1 MIGVIGSIST
11 DFVVTTN
18 RVPKQGETVY
28 GQAFETT
35 FGGKGA
41 NQAVAAARLGGR
53 VQMFG
58 CVGGDQFGLET
69 KANLA
74 RNGVDVTAIR
84 TIENTTTGSAHITVF
99 EGDNAIVYV
108 PGANQEVT
116 VDYLKSVEADL
127 LACTYFVI
135 QNEIPM
141 PSIQYLIDLADA
153 HDIKVTYDPAPFI
166 EIDKGYLEKVD
177 YLLPN
182 ETEAKEMFGDQDVD
196 ALLGQ
201 YPAQLLITMGGDGI
215 RYHDGEVAVHV
226 PAIKGEVVDTTGAGD
241 TFSGAFTVALSKGNS
256 LADAIQF
263 ASIAGSLSVQKFGAQ
278 GGMPTI
284 DALKTHEKFNDSWK
298 V

>member
-41 NQAVAAARLGGR
+41 NQAVAAARLGGQ
-53 VQMFG
+53 VKMFG
-58 CVGGDQFGLET
+58 CVGGDQFGEET

-74 RNGVDVTAIR
+74 ENGVDVSSVK

-108 PGANQEVT
+108 PGANQQVT

-166 EIDKGYLEKVD
+166 EIAPMYLEKVD
-177 YLLPN
+177 YLLPH
-182 ETEAKEMFGDQDVD
+182 ETEAKEMFGDVNFDE
-196 ALLGQ
+196 LLAQ
-201 YPAQLLITMGGDGI
+201 YPAQLLITMGGDGV
-215 RYHDGEVAVHV
+215 RYHDGEVAKHL
-226 PAIKGEVVDTTGAGD
+226 PAIKGNVVDTTGAGD
-241 TFSGAFTVALSKGNS
+241 TFSGAFTVALSKGNG
-256 LADAIQF
+256 LTDAIQF
-263 ASIAGSLSVQKFGAQ
+263 ALIAGSLSVQKFGAQ
-278 GGMPTI
+278 GGMPTL
-284 DALKTHEKFNDSWK
+284 DELKAHENYNNNWQ

>member
-11 DFVVTTN
+11 DFVVTTK

-41 NQAVAAARLGGR
+41 NQAVAAARLGGQ
-53 VQMFG
+53 VKMFG
-58 CVGGDQFGLET
+58 CVGGDQFGKDT
-69 KANLA
+69 KANLME
-74 RNGVDVTAIR
+74 NGVDVSAVK
-84 TIENTTTGSAHITVF
+84 TINNTTTGSAHITVF

-116 VDYLKSVEADL
+116 VDYLKSVEDDL

-141 PSIQYLIDLADA
+141 PSIQYLINLADA
-153 HDIKVTYDPAPFI
+153 NDIKVTYDPAPFI
-166 EIDKGYLEKVD
+166 EIAPDYLEKVD

-182 ETEAKEMFGDQDVD
+182 ETEAKEMFGDIDTNE
-196 ALLGQ
+196 LLSQ
-201 YPAQLLITMGGDGI
+201 YPAQLLITMGGDGVS
-215 RYHDGEVAVHV
+215 YHDGDAPVHV
-226 PAIKGEVVDTTGAGD
+226 PAIKGDVVDTTGAGD
-241 TFSGAFTVALSKGNS
+241 TFSGAFTVALSKGNNLS
-256 LADAIQF
+256 DAIQF
-263 ASIAGSLSVQKFGAQ
+263 AAIAGSLSVQKFGAQ

-284 DALKTHEKFNDSWK
+284 EELKGHEQFNTNWQ

>member
-41 NQAVAAARLGGR
+41 NQAVAAARLGGQ

-58 CVGGDQFGLET
+58 CVGGDQFGQET

-74 RNGVDVTAIR
+74 RNGVDVTAVK

-127 LACTYFVI
+127 LTCTYFVI

-141 PSIQYLIDLADA
+141 PSIQYLIDLAEV

-166 EIDKGYLEKVD
+166 EIDKAYLEKVD

-182 ETEAKEMFGDQDVD
+182 ETEAKEMFGDLGTD

-201 YPAQLLITMGGDGI
+201 YPAQLLVTMGGDGV
-215 RYHDGEVAVHV
+215 RYHDGEMAVHV
-226 PAIKGEVVDTTGAGD
+226 PAIKGNVVDTTGAGD

-284 DALKTHEKFNDSWK
+284 DALKTHEEFNDSWQ

>member
-41 NQAVAAARLGGR
+41 NQAVAAARLGGQ
-53 VQMFG
+53 VKMFG
-58 CVGGDQFGLET
+58 CVGGDQFGEET

-74 RNGVDVTAIR
+74 ENGVDVSSVK

-108 PGANQEVT
+108 PGANQQVT

-141 PSIQYLIDLADA
+141 PSIQYLINLADA

-166 EIDKGYLEKVD
+166 EIAPMYLEKVD

-182 ETEAKEMFGDQDVD
+182 ETEAKEMFGDVNFDE
-196 ALLGQ
+196 LLAQ
-201 YPAQLLITMGGDGI
+201 YPAQLLITMGGDGV
-215 RYHDGEVAVHV
+215 RYHDGEVAKHL
-226 PAIKGEVVDTTGAGD
+226 PAIKGNVVDTTGAGD

-256 LADAIQF
+256 LTDAIQF

-278 GGMPTI
+278 GGMPTL
-284 DALKTHEKFNDSWK
+284 DELKAHENYNNNWQ

>member
-41 NQAVAAARLGGR
+41 NQAVAAARLGGQ

-58 CVGGDQFGLET
+58 CVGGDQFGQET

-74 RNGVDVTAIR
+74 RNGVDVTAVK

-166 EIDKGYLEKVD
+166 EIDKAYLEKVD

-182 ETEAKEMFGDQDVD
+182 ETEAKAMFGDLETD
-196 ALLGQ
+196 ALLCQ
-201 YPAQLLITMGGDGI
+201 YPAQLLVTMGGDGV
-215 RYHDGEVAVHV
+215 RYHDGEMAVHV
-226 PAIKGEVVDTTGAGD
+226 PAIKGNVVDTTGAGD

-284 DALKTHEKFNDSWK
+284 DALKTHEEFNDSWQ

>member
-41 NQAVAAARLGGR
+41 NQAVAAARLGGQ

-58 CVGGDQFGLET
+58 CVGGDQFGQET

-74 RNGVDVTAIR
+74 RNGVDVTAVK
-84 TIENTTTGSAHITVF
+84 TIDDTTTGSAHITVF

-166 EIDKGYLEKVD
+166 EIDKAYLEKVD

-215 RYHDGEVAVHV
+215 RYHDGKAAVHV

-241 TFSGAFTVALSKGNS
+241 TFSGAFTVALSKGNN

-284 DALKTHEKFNDSWK
+284 DALKAHEKFNDSWK

>member
-41 NQAVAAARLGGR
+41 NQAVAAARLGGQ

-58 CVGGDQFGLET
+58 CVGGDQFGQET

-74 RNGVDVTAIR
+74 RNGVDVTAVK

-141 PSIQYLIDLADA
+141 PSIQYLIDLAEA

-166 EIDKGYLEKVD
+166 EIDKAYLEKVD

-182 ETEAKEMFGDQDVD
+182 ETEAKEMFGDLDTD

-201 YPAQLLITMGGDGI
+201 YPAQLLVTMGGDGV
-215 RYHDGEVAVHV
+215 RYHDGEMAVHV
-226 PAIKGEVVDTTGAGD
+226 TAIKGNVVDTTGAGD

-284 DALKTHEKFNDSWK
+284 DALKTHEEFNDSWQ

>member
-41 NQAVAAARLGGR
+41 NQAVAAARLGGQ
-53 VQMFG
+53 VKMFG
-58 CVGGDQFGLET
+58 CVGGDQFGEET

-74 RNGVDVTAIR
+74 ENGVDVSSVK

-108 PGANQEVT
+108 PGANQQVT

-166 EIDKGYLEKVD
+166 EIAPMYLEKVD

-182 ETEAKEMFGDQDVD
+182 ETEAKEMFGDVNFDE
-196 ALLGQ
+196 LLAQ
-201 YPAQLLITMGGDGI
+201 YPAQLLITMGGDGV
-215 RYHDGEVAVHV
+215 RYHDGEVAKHL
-226 PAIKGEVVDTTGAGD
+226 PAIKGNVVDTTGAGD
-241 TFSGAFTVALSKGNS
+241 TFSGAFTVALSKGNG
-256 LADAIQF
+256 LTDAIQF
-263 ASIAGSLSVQKFGAQ
+263 ALIAGSLSVQKFGAQ
-278 GGMPTI
+278 GGMPTL
-284 DALKTHEKFNDSWK
+284 DELKAHENYNNNWQ

>member
-41 NQAVAAARLGGR
+41 NQAVAAARLGGQ

-58 CVGGDQFGLET
+58 CVGGDQFGQET

-74 RNGVDVTAIR
+74 RNGVDVTAVK

-127 LACTYFVI
+127 LTCTYFVI

-141 PSIQYLIDLADA
+141 PSIQYLIDLAEA

-166 EIDKGYLEKVD
+166 EIDKAYLEKVD

-182 ETEAKEMFGDQDVD
+182 ETEAKEMFGDLETG

-201 YPAQLLITMGGDGI
+201 YPAQLLITMGGDGV
-215 RYHDGEVAVHV
+215 RYHDGEMAVHV
-226 PAIKGEVVDTTGAGD
+226 PAIKGNVVDTTGAGD

-284 DALKTHEKFNDSWK
+284 DALKTHEEFNDSWQ

>member
-41 NQAVAAARLGGR
+41 NQAVAAARLGGQ

-58 CVGGDQFGLET
+58 CVGGDQFGQET

-74 RNGVDVTAIR
+74 RNGVDVTAVK

-141 PSIQYLIDLADA
+141 PSIQYLIDLAEA

-166 EIDKGYLEKVD
+166 EIDKAYLEKVD

-182 ETEAKEMFGDQDVD
+182 ETEAKEMFGDLETG

-201 YPAQLLITMGGDGI
+201 YPAQLLITMGGDGV
-215 RYHDGEVAVHV
+215 RYHDGEMAVHV
-226 PAIKGEVVDTTGAGD
+226 PAIKGNVVDTTGAGD

-284 DALKTHEKFNDSWK
+284 DALKTHEEFNDSWQ

>member
-41 NQAVAAARLGGR
+41 NQAVAAARLGGQ
-53 VQMFG
+53 VKMFG
-58 CVGGDQFGLET
+58 CVGGDQFGEET

-74 RNGVDVTAIR
+74 ENGVDVSSVKP
-84 TIENTTTGSAHITVF
+84 IENTTTGSAHITVF

-108 PGANQEVT
+108 PGANQQVT

-166 EIDKGYLEKVD
+166 EIAPMYLEKVD

-182 ETEAKEMFGDQDVD
+182 ETEAKEMFGDVNFDE
-196 ALLGQ
+196 LLAQ
-201 YPAQLLITMGGDGI
+201 YPAQLLITMGGDGV
-215 RYHDGEVAVHV
+215 RYHDGEVAKHL
-226 PAIKGEVVDTTGAGD
+226 PAIKGNVVDTTGAGD

-256 LADAIQF
+256 LTDAIQF

-278 GGMPTI
+278 GGMPTL
-284 DALKTHEKFNDSWK
+284 DELKAHENYNNNWQ

>member
-41 NQAVAAARLGGR
+41 NQAVAAARLGGQ

-58 CVGGDQFGLET
+58 CVGGDQFGQET

-74 RNGVDVTAIR
+74 RNGVDVTAIK
-84 TIENTTTGSAHITVF
+84 TIEDTTTGSAHITVF

-166 EIDKGYLEKVD
+166 EIDKAYLEKVD

-201 YPAQLLITMGGDGI
+201 YPAQLLITMGGDGV

-284 DALKTHEKFNDSWK
+284 DALKAHEKFNDSWK

>member
-41 NQAVAAARLGGR
+41 NQAVAAARLGGQ
-53 VQMFG
+53 VKMFG
-58 CVGGDQFGLET
+58 CVGGDQFGEET

-74 RNGVDVTAIR
+74 ENGVDVSSVK

-108 PGANQEVT
+108 PGANQQVT

-166 EIDKGYLEKVD
+166 EIAPMYLEKVD

-182 ETEAKEMFGDQDVD
+182 ETEAKEMFGDVNFDE
-196 ALLGQ
+196 LLAQ
-201 YPAQLLITMGGDGI
+201 YPAQLLITMGGDGV
-215 RYHDGEVAVHV
+215 RYHDGEVAKHL
-226 PAIKGEVVDTTGAGD
+226 PAIKGNVVDTTGAGD

-256 LADAIQF
+256 LTDAIQF

-278 GGMPTI
+278 GGMPTL
-284 DALKTHEKFNDSWK
+284 DELKAHENYNNNWQ

>member
-58 CVGGDQFGLET
+58 CVGGDQFGQET

-74 RNGVDVTAIR
+74 RNGVDVTAIK
-84 TIENTTTGSAHITVF
+84 TIEDTTTGSAHITVF

-166 EIDKGYLEKVD
+166 EIDKAYLEKVD

-284 DALKTHEKFNDSWK
+284 DALKAHEKFNDSWQ

>member
-41 NQAVAAARLGGR
+41 NQAVAAARLGGQ

-58 CVGGDQFGLET
+58 CVGSDQFGQET

-74 RNGVDVTAIR
+74 RNGVDVTAVK

-141 PSIQYLIDLADA
+141 PSIQYLIDLADT
-153 HDIKVTYDPAPFI
+153 HDIQVTYDPAPFI

-182 ETEAKEMFGDQDVD
+182 ETEAKAMFGDLETD

-201 YPAQLLITMGGDGI
+201 YPAQLLITMGGDGV
-215 RYHDGEVAVHV
+215 RYHDGEMAVHV
-226 PAIKGEVVDTTGAGD
+226 PAIKGNVVDTTGAG
-241 TFSGAFTVALSKGNS
+241 
-256 LADAIQF
+256 
-263 ASIAGSLSVQKFGAQ
+263 
-278 GGMPTI
+278 
-284 DALKTHEKFNDSWK
+284 
-298 V
+298 

>member
-41 NQAVAAARLGGR
+41 NQAVAAARLGGQ

-58 CVGGDQFGLET
+58 CVGGDQFGQET

-74 RNGVDVTAIR
+74 RNGVDVTAVK

-153 HDIKVTYDPAPFI
+153 HDIQVTYDPAPFI
-166 EIDKGYLEKVD
+166 AIDKAYLEKVD

-182 ETEAKEMFGDQDVD
+182 ETEAKEMFGDLETD

-201 YPAQLLITMGGDGI
+201 YPAQLLVTMGGDGV
-215 RYHDGEVAVHV
+215 RYHDGEMAVHV
-226 PAIKGEVVDTTGAGD
+226 PAIKGNVVDTTGAGD

-284 DALKTHEKFNDSWK
+284 DALKTHEEFNDSWQ

>member
-41 NQAVAAARLGGR
+41 NQAVAAARLGGQ

-58 CVGGDQFGLET
+58 CVGSDQFGLET

-127 LACTYFVI
+127 LTCTYFVI

-166 EIDKGYLEKVD
+166 EIDKAYLEKVD

-284 DALKTHEKFNDSWK
+284 DALKAHEKFNDSWQ

>member
-41 NQAVAAARLGGR
+41 NQAVAAARLGGQ

-58 CVGGDQFGLET
+58 CVGGDQFGQET

-74 RNGVDVTAIR
+74 RNGVDVTAVK
-84 TIENTTTGSAHITVF
+84 TIADTTTGSAHITVF

-182 ETEAKEMFGDQDVD
+182 ETEAQEMFGDQDVD
-196 ALLGQ
+196 ALLGK
-201 YPAQLLITMGGDGI
+201 YPAQLLITMGGEGI
-215 RYHDGEVAVHV
+215 RYHDGEAAVHV
-226 PAIKGEVVDTTGAGD
+226 PAIKGEVVETTGAGD

-278 GGMPTI
+278 GGMPTL
-284 DALKTHEKFNDSWK
+284 DALKAHETFNDNWK

>member
-41 NQAVAAARLGGR
+41 NQAVAAARLGGQ

-58 CVGGDQFGLET
+58 CVGGDQFGQET

-74 RNGVDVTAIR
+74 RNGVDVTAIK
-84 TIENTTTGSAHITVF
+84 TIEDTTTGSAHITVF

-166 EIDKGYLEKVD
+166 EIDKAYLEKVD

-201 YPAQLLITMGGDGI
+201 YPAQLLITLGGDGI

>member
-41 NQAVAAARLGGR
+41 NQAVAAARLGGQ

-58 CVGGDQFGLET
+58 CVGSDQFGLET

-127 LACTYFVI
+127 LTCTYFVI

-201 YPAQLLITMGGDGI
+201 YLAQLLITMGGDGI

-284 DALKTHEKFNDSWK
+284 DALKAHEKFNDSWQ

>member
-28 GQAFETT
+28 GQAFETI

-41 NQAVAAARLGGR
+41 NQAVAAARLGGQ

-58 CVGGDQFGLET
+58 CVGSDQFGLET

-74 RNGVDVTAIR
+74 RNGVDVTAIK
-84 TIENTTTGSAHITVF
+84 TIEDTTTGSAHITVF

-116 VDYLKSVEADL
+116 VDYLKSVEVDL
-127 LACTYFVI
+127 LTCTYFVI

-166 EIDKGYLEKVD
+166 EIDKAYLEKVD

>member
-41 NQAVAAARLGGR
+41 NQAVAAARLGGQ

-58 CVGGDQFGLET
+58 CVGSDQFGLET

-127 LACTYFVI
+127 LTCTYFVI

-166 EIDKGYLEKVD
+166 EIDKAYLEKVD

>member
-1 MIGVIGSIST
+1 M
-11 DFVVTTN
+11 
-18 RVPKQGETVY
+18 
-28 GQAFETT
+28 
-35 FGGKGA
+35 
-41 NQAVAAARLGGR
+41 
-53 VQMFG
+53 
-58 CVGGDQFGLET
+58 
-69 KANLA
+69 
-74 RNGVDVTAIR
+74 
-84 TIENTTTGSAHITVF
+84 
-99 EGDNAIVYV
+99 
-108 PGANQEVT
+108 
-116 VDYLKSVEADL
+116 
-127 LACTYFVI
+127 
-135 QNEIPM
+135 
-141 PSIQYLIDLADA
+141 
-153 HDIKVTYDPAPFI
+153 
-166 EIDKGYLEKVD
+166 D

-284 DALKTHEKFNDSWK
+284 DALKAHEKFNDSWQ

>member
-41 NQAVAAARLGGR
+41 NQAVAAARLGGQ

-58 CVGGDQFGLET
+58 CVGGDQFGQET

-74 RNGVDVTAIR
+74 RNGVDVTAVK

-127 LACTYFVI
+127 LTCTYFVI

-141 PSIQYLIDLADA
+141 PSIQYLIDLAEA

-166 EIDKGYLEKVD
+166 EIDKAYLEKVD

-182 ETEAKEMFGDQDVD
+182 ETEAKEMFGDLDTD

-201 YPAQLLITMGGDGI
+201 YPAQLLVTMGGDGV
-215 RYHDGEVAVHV
+215 RYHDGEMAVHV
-226 PAIKGEVVDTTGAGD
+226 TAIKGNVVDTTGAGD

-284 DALKTHEKFNDSWK
+284 DALKTHEEFNDSWQ

>member
-41 NQAVAAARLGGR
+41 NQAVAAARLGGQ

-74 RNGVDVTAIR
+74 RNGVDVTAVK
-84 TIENTTTGSAHITVF
+84 TIEDTTTGSAHITVF

-127 LACTYFVI
+127 LACTYFII

-141 PSIQYLIDLADA
+141 PSIQYLIELADA

-166 EIDKGYLEKVD
+166 EIDKGYLEKVE

-201 YPAQLLITMGGDGI
+201 YPAQLLITMGGEGI
-215 RYHDGEVAVHV
+215 RYHDGEAAVHV

-284 DALKTHEKFNDSWK
+284 DALKAHKKFNDSWK

>member
-41 NQAVAAARLGGR
+41 NQAVAAARLGGQ

-58 CVGGDQFGLET
+58 CVGSDQFGLET

-166 EIDKGYLEKVD
+166 EIDKAYLEKVD

-182 ETEAKEMFGDQDVD
+182 ETEAKAMFGDLEMD

-201 YPAQLLITMGGDGI
+201 YPAQLLVTMGGDGV
-215 RYHDGEVAVHV
+215 RYHDGKMAVHV
-226 PAIKGEVVDTTGAGD
+226 PAIKGNVVDTTGAGD

-284 DALKTHEKFNDSWK
+284 DALKTHEEFNDSWH

>member
-41 NQAVAAARLGGR
+41 NQAVAAARLGGQ

-58 CVGGDQFGLET
+58 CVGSDQFGLET

-116 VDYLKSVEADL
+116 IDYLKSVEADL
-127 LACTYFVI
+127 LTCTYFVI

-166 EIDKGYLEKVD
+166 EIDKAYLEKVD

-226 PAIKGEVVDTTGAGD
+226 PAIKGEVVDTSGAGD

>member
-41 NQAVAAARLGGR
+41 NQAVAAARLGGQ

-58 CVGGDQFGLET
+58 CVGSDQFGLET

-166 EIDKGYLEKVD
+166 EIDKAYLEKVD

-284 DALKTHEKFNDSWK
+284 DALKAHEKFNDSWQ

>member
-41 NQAVAAARLGGR
+41 NQAVAAARLGGQ

-58 CVGGDQFGLET
+58 CVGGDQFGQET

-74 RNGVDVTAIR
+74 RNGVDVTAVK

-141 PSIQYLIDLADA
+141 LSIQYLIDLADA
-153 HDIKVTYDPAPFI
+153 HDIQVTYDPAPFI
-166 EIDKGYLEKVD
+166 EIDKAYLEKVD

-182 ETEAKEMFGDQDVD
+182 ETEAKAMFGDLETD

-201 YPAQLLITMGGDGI
+201 YPAQLLVTMGGDGV
-215 RYHDGEVAVHV
+215 RYHDGEMAVHV
-226 PAIKGEVVDTTGAGD
+226 PAIKGNVVDTTGAGD

-284 DALKTHEKFNDSWK
+284 DALKTHEEFNDSWQ

>member
-41 NQAVAAARLGGR
+41 NQAVAAARLGGQ
-53 VQMFG
+53 VKMFG
-58 CVGGDQFGLET
+58 CVGGDQFGEET

-74 RNGVDVTAIR
+74 ENGVDVSSVK

-108 PGANQEVT
+108 PGANQQVT

-166 EIDKGYLEKVD
+166 EIAPMYLEKVD

-182 ETEAKEMFGDQDVD
+182 ETEAKEMFGDVNLDE
-196 ALLGQ
+196 LLAQ
-201 YPAQLLITMGGDGI
+201 YPAQLLITMGGDGV
-215 RYHDGEVAVHV
+215 RYHDGEVAKHL
-226 PAIKGEVVDTTGAGD
+226 PAIKGNVVDTTGAGD

-256 LADAIQF
+256 LTDAIQF

-278 GGMPTI
+278 GGMPTL
-284 DALKTHEKFNDSWK
+284 DELKAHENYNNNWQ

>member
-18 RVPKQGETVY
+18 RVPKKGETVY

-41 NQAVAAARLGGR
+41 NQAVAAARLGGQ

-58 CVGGDQFGLET
+58 CVGSDQFGLET

-127 LACTYFVI
+127 LTCTYFVI

-166 EIDKGYLEKVD
+166 EIDKAYLEKVD

-201 YPAQLLITMGGDGI
+201 YPAQLLITMGGDGV

-284 DALKTHEKFNDSWK
+284 DALKAHEKFNDSWQ

>member
-41 NQAVAAARLGGR
+41 NQAVAAARLGGQ

-58 CVGGDQFGLET
+58 CVGSDQFGLET

-116 VDYLKSVEADL
+116 IDYLKSVEADL
-127 LACTYFVI
+127 LTCTYFVI

-166 EIDKGYLEKVD
+166 EIDKAYLEKVD

-226 PAIKGEVVDTTGAGD
+226 PAIKGNVVDTTGAGD

-284 DALKTHEKFNDSWK
+284 DALKTHEEFNDSWQ

>member
-41 NQAVAAARLGGR
+41 NQAVAAARLGGQ

-58 CVGGDQFGLET
+58 CVGGDQFGQET

-74 RNGVDVTAIR
+74 RNGVDVTAVK

-127 LACTYFVI
+127 LTCTYFVI

-141 PSIQYLIDLADA
+141 PSIQYLIDLAEA

-182 ETEAKEMFGDQDVD
+182 ETEAKEMFGDLDTD

-201 YPAQLLITMGGDGI
+201 YPAQLLVTMGGDGV
-215 RYHDGEVAVHV
+215 RYHDGEMAVHV
-226 PAIKGEVVDTTGAGD
+226 PAIKGNVVDTTGAGD

-284 DALKTHEKFNDSWK
+284 DALKTHEEFNDSWQ

>member
-41 NQAVAAARLGGR
+41 NQAVAAARLGGQ

-74 RNGVDVTAIR
+74 RNGVDVTAVK
-84 TIENTTTGSAHITVF
+84 TIEDTTTGSAHITVF

-166 EIDKGYLEKVD
+166 DIDKAYLEKVD

-215 RYHDGEVAVHV
+215 RYHDGEAAIHV

-284 DALKTHEKFNDSWK
+284 DALKVHEKFNDSWK

>member
-116 VDYLKSVEADL
+116 IDYLKSVEADL
-127 LACTYFVI
+127 LTCTYFVI

-166 EIDKGYLEKVD
+166 EIDKAYLEKVD

-284 DALKTHEKFNDSWK
+284 DALKAHEKFNDSWQ

>member
-41 NQAVAAARLGGR
+41 NQAVAAARLGGQ

-58 CVGGDQFGLET
+58 CVGGDQFGQET

-74 RNGVDVTAIR
+74 RNGVDVTAVK

-153 HDIKVTYDPAPFI
+153 HDIQVTYDPAPFI
-166 EIDKGYLEKVD
+166 EIDKAYLEKVD

-182 ETEAKEMFGDQDVD
+182 ETEAKEMFGDLETD

-201 YPAQLLITMGGDGI
+201 YPAQLL
-215 RYHDGEVAVHV
+215 
-226 PAIKGEVVDTTGAGD
+226 DTTGAGD

-284 DALKTHEKFNDSWK
+284 DALKTHEEFNDSWQ

>member
-1 MIGVIGSIST
+1 MIGVIGSISI

-41 NQAVAAARLGGR
+41 NQAVAVARLGGQ

-58 CVGGDQFGLET
+58 CVGGDQFGQET

-74 RNGVDVTAIR
+74 RNGVDVTAVK

-141 PSIQYLIDLADA
+141 PSIQYLIDLAEA

-166 EIDKGYLEKVD
+166 EIDKAYLEKVD

-182 ETEAKEMFGDQDVD
+182 ETEAKAMFGDLDTD
-196 ALLGQ
+196 ALLDQ
-201 YPAQLLITMGGDGI
+201 YPAQLLITMGGDGV
-215 RYHDGEVAVHV
+215 RYHDGKMAVHV
-226 PAIKGEVVDTTGAGD
+226 PAIKGNVVDTTGAGD

-284 DALKTHEKFNDSWK
+284 DALKTHEEFNDSWQ